1 MNNPLPEPE
10 YLKLHISVIQDEI
23 IAAYNLQTLQYE
35 KGWCY
40 IKISKCMYGLKQSGI
55 IANQELQK
63 HMSAYGYRPVQ
74 CTPGLWKHDNKDT
87 IFSLVVDDFIV
98 QHSSEMDTENFS
110 MHSAKNT
117 QSRWTE
123 KPKDISVLI

>member
-1 MNNPLPEPE
+1 MSLTADINHFYMKNHLPEPE
-10 YLKLHISVIQDEI
+10 YLKLHISVIPDEI

-40 IKISKCMYGLKQSGI
+40 IKISKGMYGLKQAGI

-74 CTPGLWKHDNKDT
+74 FTPGL
-87 IFSLVVDDFIV
+87 
-98 QHSSEMDTENFS
+98 
-110 MHSAKNT
+110 
-117 QSRWTE
+117 
-123 KPKDISVLI
+123 